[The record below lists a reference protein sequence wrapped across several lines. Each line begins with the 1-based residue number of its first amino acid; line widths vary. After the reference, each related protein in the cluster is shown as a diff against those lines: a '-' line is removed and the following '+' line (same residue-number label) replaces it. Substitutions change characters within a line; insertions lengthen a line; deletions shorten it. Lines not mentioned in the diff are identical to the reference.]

1 MHQGSHRT
9 ETCTWYDLC
18 SAIGT
23 VVQFRRMKITNRQ
36 LSLRGM
42 RTFCAAARHMSFRV
56 AGEKLFV
63 TASAVSH
70 QIKNLEEELGVSLFS
85 RANRSL
91 ELTDAGQA
99 LFDELDPLMREIDQV
114 TARFRA
120 RADRRTLRISVQPFF
135 ASELFVPKLAEF
147 IELHPEIDMHIDTS
161 DESPEKHPASADVSI
176 RVFRRAPPDLAADA
190 FFPLRLVPAC
200 TKSLRKKVLAG
211 KKRPAGPFP
220 IIVHTRRS
228 NQWQWW
234 SDSAGIEI
242 PEPAN
247 IVQLDSTVAVVRA
260 AEQGLGVALVPMPAS
275 ARLFE
280 SGQLVR
286 LYDHEAISPERYY
299 FVSSHEAASSE
310 PVRELRKWVLTTF
323 TPMA

>member
-1 MHQGSHRT
+1 
-9 ETCTWYDLC
+9 
-18 SAIGT
+18 
-23 VVQFRRMKITNRQ
+23 MKISNRQ

-42 RTFCAAARHMSFRV
+42 RTFCTAARHMSFSV
-56 AGEKLFV
+56 AAEKLFV

-70 QIKNLEEELGVSLFS
+70 QIRSLETELGVSLFA
-85 RANRSL
+85 RTNRSL
-91 ELTDAGQA
+91 ALTDAGQA
-99 LFDELDPLMREIDQV
+99 LFDELDPLMREIDQI
-114 TARFRA
+114 TSRFRA
-120 RADRRTLRISVQPFF
+120 RARRQTLHISVQPFF
-135 ASELFVPKLAEF
+135 ASELFVARLAEF
-147 IELHPEIDMHIDTS
+147 TARHPEIDMHIDTS

-176 RVFRRAPPDLAADA
+176 RVFRKAPPDLAADA

-200 TKSLRKKVLAG
+200 TKALRKKILGG
-211 KKRPAGPFP
+211 KKKPAGPFP
-220 IIVHTRRS
+220 IIAHKRRS

-299 FVSSHEAASSE
+299 FVTSTEAAKTA
-310 PVRELRKWVLTTF
+310 PVQALRKWVLKTF
-323 TPMA
+323 VPLA